1 MHTVFRPSSSRGIY
15 ALSMAN
21 HRPDPRD
28 TGAFPLTAGGHQGVT
43 RNIIRVFRPLTYEE
57 FGWIVQQPT
66 YDVVITNSCYIL
78 RDILSCISLFGIIH
92 LLAQRNIL
100 PIRRRWKILLP
111 AIGFFALLLCLYLV
125 VCHAE
130 HIRMYMEFIPMEFIS
145 LILLGMLLAGRY
157 QRHHNESAQDTK

>member
-1 MHTVFRPSSSRGIY
+1 MKGKANVLFFIYGISAILCQILFGY
-15 ALSMAN
+15 VLISLYN
-21 HRPDPRD
+21 EY
-28 TGAFPLTAGGHQGVT
+28 TFGF
-43 RNIIRVFRPLTYEE
+43 RVFRPLSYEE
-57 FGWIVQQPT
+57 FGWIVQQPN

-92 LLAQRNIL
+92 LLAQRNIF
-100 PIRRRWKILLP
+100 PIPRRWKILLP

-145 LILLGMLLAGRY
+145 LILLGMLLAARY

>member
-1 MHTVFRPSSSRGIY
+1 MKGKANVLFFIYGISAILCQILFGY
-15 ALSMAN
+15 VLISLYN
-21 HRPDPRD
+21 EY
-28 TGAFPLTAGGHQGVT
+28 TFGF
-43 RNIIRVFRPLTYEE
+43 RVFRPLTYEE
-57 FGWIVQQPT
+57 FGWIVQQPN

-111 AIGFFALLLCLYLV
+111 TIGFFALLLCLYLV

-157 QRHHNESAQDTK
+157 QRHYNESAQETK

>member
-1 MHTVFRPSSSRGIY
+1 MKGKASVLIFIYGISVILCQILFGY
-15 ALSMAN
+15 VLISLYN
-21 HRPDPRD
+21 EY
-28 TGAFPLTAGGHQGVT
+28 TFGF
-43 RNIIRVFRPLTYEE
+43 RVFRPLTYEE

-145 LILLGMLLAGRY
+145 LILLGMLLAARY

>member
-1 MHTVFRPSSSRGIY
+1 MKGKASVLIFIYGISVILCQILFGY
-15 ALSMAN
+15 VLISLYN
-21 HRPDPRD
+21 EY
-28 TGAFPLTAGGHQGVT
+28 TFGF
-43 RNIIRVFRPLTYEE
+43 RVFRPLTYEE
-57 FGWIVQQPT
+57 FGWIVQQPN

-111 AIGFFALLLCLYLV
+111 TIGFFALLLCLYLV

-157 QRHHNESAQDTK
+157 QRHYNESAQETK

>member
-1 MHTVFRPSSSRGIY
+1 MKGKANVLFFIYGISAILCQILFGY
-15 ALSMAN
+15 VLISLYN
-21 HRPDPRD
+21 EY
-28 TGAFPLTAGGHQGVT
+28 TFGF
-43 RNIIRVFRPLTYEE
+43 RVFRPLTYEE

-145 LILLGMLLAGRY
+145 LILLGMLLAARY

>member
-1 MHTVFRPSSSRGIY
+1 MKGKASVLIFIYGISVILCQILFGY
-15 ALSMAN
+15 VLISLYN
-21 HRPDPRD
+21 EY
-28 TGAFPLTAGGHQGVT
+28 TFGF
-43 RNIIRVFRPLTYEE
+43 RVFRPLTYEE
-57 FGWIVQQPT
+57 FGWIVQQPN
-66 YDVVITNSCYIL
+66 YDVVMTNSCYIL

-111 AIGFFALLLCLYLV
+111 TIGFFALLLCLYLV

-145 LILLGMLLAGRY
+145 YFFPQCGQLRGIRG
-157 QRHHNESAQDTK
+157 ES

>member
-1 MHTVFRPSSSRGIY
+1 MKGKANVLIFIY
-15 ALSMAN
+15 
-21 HRPDPRD
+21 
-28 TGAFPLTAGGHQGVT
+28 GVSAILCQILFGYVLISLYNEYT
-43 RNIIRVFRPLTYEE
+43 FGFRVFRPLTYEE

-100 PIRRRWKILLP
+100 PIPRRWKILLP

-145 LILLGMLLAGRY
+145 LILLGMILAGRY
-157 QRHHNESAQDTK
+157 QRHYNESAQETK

>member
-1 MHTVFRPSSSRGIY
+1 MKGKANVLFFIYGISAILCQILFGY
-15 ALSMAN
+15 VLISLYN
-21 HRPDPRD
+21 EY
-28 TGAFPLTAGGHQGVT
+28 TFGF
-43 RNIIRVFRPLTYEE
+43 RVFRPLTYEE
-57 FGWIVQQPT
+57 FGWIVQQPN
-66 YDVVITNSCYIL
+66 YDVVMTNSCYIL

-111 AIGFFALLLCLYLV
+111 TIGFFALLLCLYLV

-157 QRHHNESAQDTK
+157 QRHHNESAKDTK

>member
-1 MHTVFRPSSSRGIY
+1 MKGKANVLFFIYGISAILCQILFGY
-15 ALSMAN
+15 VLISLYN
-21 HRPDPRD
+21 EY
-28 TGAFPLTAGGHQGVT
+28 TFGF
-43 RNIIRVFRPLTYEE
+43 RVFRPLTYEE

-111 AIGFFALLLCLYLV
+111 TIGFFALLLCLYLV

-145 LILLGMLLAGRY
+145 LILLGMLLAARY

>member
-1 MHTVFRPSSSRGIY
+1 MKGKASVLIFIYGISVILCQILFGY
-15 ALSMAN
+15 VLISLYN
-21 HRPDPRD
+21 EY
-28 TGAFPLTAGGHQGVT
+28 TFGF
-43 RNIIRVFRPLTYEE
+43 RVFRPLTYEE
-57 FGWIVQQPT
+57 FGWIVQQPN

-111 AIGFFALLLCLYLV
+111 TIGFFALLLCLYLV

>member
-1 MHTVFRPSSSRGIY
+1 MKGKANVLFFIYGISAILCQILFGY
-15 ALSMAN
+15 VLISLYN
-21 HRPDPRD
+21 EY
-28 TGAFPLTAGGHQGVT
+28 TFGF
-43 RNIIRVFRPLTYEE
+43 RVFRPLTYEE
-57 FGWIVQQPT
+57 FGWIVQQPN
-66 YDVVITNSCYIL
+66 YDVVMTNSCYIL

-111 AIGFFALLLCLYLV
+111 TIGFFALLLCLYLV

>member
-1 MHTVFRPSSSRGIY
+1 MKGKANVLFFIYGISAILCQILFGY
-15 ALSMAN
+15 VLIFLYN
-21 HRPDPRD
+21 EY
-28 TGAFPLTAGGHQGVT
+28 TFGF
-43 RNIIRVFRPLTYEE
+43 RVFRPLTYEE

-78 RDILSCISLFGIIH
+78 RDILSCISLFRIIH
-92 LLAQRNIL
+92 LLALRNIL

-145 LILLGMLLAGRY
+145 LILLGMLLAARY

>member
-1 MHTVFRPSSSRGIY
+1 MKGKANVLFFIYGISAILCQILFGY
-15 ALSMAN
+15 VLISLYN
-21 HRPDPRD
+21 EY
-28 TGAFPLTAGGHQGVT
+28 TFGF
-43 RNIIRVFRPLTYEE
+43 RVFRPLTYEE

-100 PIRRRWKILLP
+100 PIPRRWKILLP
-111 AIGFFALLLCLYLV
+111 AIDFFALLLCLYLV

-145 LILLGMLLAGRY
+145 LILLGMLLAARY

>member
-1 MHTVFRPSSSRGIY
+1 MNIHHKIPLIFIY
-15 ALSMAN
+15 
-21 HRPDPRD
+21 
-28 TGAFPLTAGGHQGVT
+28 GVSAILCQILFGYVLIFLYNEYT
-43 RNIIRVFRPLTYEE
+43 FGFRVFRPLTYEE
-57 FGWIVQQPT
+57 FGWIVQQSN
-66 YDVVITNSCYIL
+66 YDVVMTSSCYIL

-100 PIRRRWKILLP
+100 PIPRRWKILLP

-130 HIRMYMEFIPMEFIS
+130 HIRMYMEFIS

-157 QRHHNESAQDTK
+157 QRHHNESAQGTK

>member
-1 MHTVFRPSSSRGIY
+1 MKGKANVLFFIYGISAILCQILFGY
-15 ALSMAN
+15 VLISLYN
-21 HRPDPRD
+21 EY
-28 TGAFPLTAGGHQGVT
+28 TFGF
-43 RNIIRVFRPLTYEE
+43 RVFRPLTYEE
-57 FGWIVQQPT
+57 FGWIVQQPN

>member
-1 MHTVFRPSSSRGIY
+1 MKGKANVLFFIYGISAILCQILFGY
-15 ALSMAN
+15 VLISLYN
-21 HRPDPRD
+21 EY
-28 TGAFPLTAGGHQGVT
+28 TFGF
-43 RNIIRVFRPLTYEE
+43 RVFRPLTYEE
-57 FGWIVQQPT
+57 FGWIVQQPN

-157 QRHHNESAQDTK
+157 QRHHNESAQGTK